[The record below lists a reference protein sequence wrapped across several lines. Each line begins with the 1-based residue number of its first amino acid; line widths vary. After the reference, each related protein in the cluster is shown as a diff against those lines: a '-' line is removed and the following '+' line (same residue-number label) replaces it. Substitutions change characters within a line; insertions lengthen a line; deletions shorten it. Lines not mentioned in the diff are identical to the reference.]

1 MSEQNKD
8 QKDQTNVGLTYI
20 IKMNKDQAAIADGPI
35 YQQLVNVMQEDYA
48 KEKDPTTGLSLETQA
63 MDSLKYSNHYS
74 AFKDLQKKK
83 ESKEPDATGIVYVVD
98 PKETSLK
105 DVVDV
110 SEVFEELNNAEVNS
124 SALVF
129 SEPETDTPANQ
140 EIIRIATEMH
150 VPIYRSFTEYIK
162 GVTQ

>member
-1 MSEQNKD
+1 MTEENNEK
-8 QKDQTNVGLTYI
+8 NIGLTYI
-20 IKMNKDQAAIADGPI
+20 IKMNRDQVAIADGPMHE
-35 YQQLVNVMQEDYA
+35 QLVQAMQEDYA
-48 KEKDPTTGLSLETQA
+48 KEKDPLTGLSLETQA

-110 SEVFEELNNAEVNS
+110 AEVFEELNNAQISN

-129 SEPETDTPANQ
+129 SEPESEAPANQ
-140 EIIRIATEMH
+140 EIVKIAQEMH
-150 VPIYRSFTEYIK
+150 VPIYRSIKDYIK
-162 GVTQ
+162 GVSQ